1 MAKSLMVATM
11 PNQEQSTK
19 KNRQKNCISACDLS
33 GQRSQVEQAEVQ
45 NTCDLPESS
54 EAHGVTQKSIQKKG
68 DKLLHQGSQATGT
81 LLTANRVAGLLGIA
95 GASVRENAAA
105 GKYSGAYKTPTNGIE
120 TWAIPLDALPAEAQ
134 ALYWHEQFTTA
145 GLTADMFDGCS
156 SFTPEEREEHWK
168 RYELATEKCQGR
180 ARVAFAALMRFN
192 ELLRQGSKKMPAYEA
207 VMREFD
213 VVRSTFNLWQKSVEG
228 LDQGD
233 WLPALVPDLSGR
245 TNARRA
251 DWPGISWAFFLQDAC
266 TPGRPLKTA
275 YNRTAR
281 EAEAKGWGK
290 LPSFQTARRDFANL
304 DAAVIAVLREGD
316 TALKRLSPT
325 IRRDYTAFA
334 LHDQWT
340 MDGRRMDL
348 MVRDSKGEFGPKGR
362 TFRLWLYAVMD
373 MRSRYPVGYAIGAAL
388 NADLV
393 RDALM
398 DAFKRTQ
405 RIVPKCVQVDNGMEA
420 AAKEITGGAPWR
432 LRGKVKEEE
441 IIGLL
446 PFLGVEVSWAT
457 PAHGQTKPIERLFGT
472 LARMCETRPEFNGA
486 YCGNTPDARPEQ
498 WDAGKAAPIDLVRDL
513 FAEELGAYLRTPHR
527 GDGMNGKSPMQTYT
541 ELMNVP
547 GYVPRQISALQM
559 RVCALSAVPITI
571 QKDGSFI
578 IHGARYYSVETASL
592 PKGRGYYARY
602 NRHDLAEP
610 VFVYRASKLVAENVR
625 QIERTPGNSK
635 EAAQKIAKERADFT
649 RAKKAQAKALLNIQ
663 NIDTPSEINK
673 RLADKH
679 PELVDKETGEI
690 LPVAK
695 VVELTRS
702 AADVSREPNRAEAE
716 ETARIKAMAEEM
728 SRMPSRNP
736 RRVGGF

>member
-1 MAKSLMVATM
+1 MTDKAIKTTKNLHENGEKNGVSA
-11 PNQEQSTK
+11 STLFTQRVDAELADSK
-19 KNRQKNCISACDLS
+19 IMSPPTETTEDSGFCQLS
-33 GQRSQVEQAEVQ
+33 TTPQGFDMGGRSQ
-45 NTCDLPESS
+45 
-54 EAHGVTQKSIQKKG
+54 EANRI
-68 DKLLHQGSQATGT
+68 
-81 LLTANRVAGLLGIA
+81 LLTTVDAARLTGITERSVNR
-95 GASVRENAAA
+95 NAAD
-105 GKYSGAYKTPTNGIE
+105 GKYAGAYKKPTNGGE
-120 TWAIPLDALPAEAQ
+120 GWAIPLDSLPAEAQ

-145 GLTADMFDGCS
+145 GLTADLFEGGS

-192 ELLRQGSKKMPAYEA
+192 ELLRQGSKKMAAYEA
-207 VMREFD
+207 VMTEFD
-213 VVRSTFNLWQKSVEG
+213 VVRSTFNLWQKSVDG

-233 WLPALVPDLSGR
+233 WLPALVPDFSGR

-251 DWPGISWAFFLQDAC
+251 DWPGQSWTFFLHDAC

-275 YNRTAR
+275 YNRTVR
-281 EAEAKGWGK
+281 EAEAQGWGK
-290 LPSFQTARRDFANL
+290 LPSLQTARRDFDNL

-325 IRRDYTAFA
+325 VRRDYTAFA
-334 LHDQWT
+334 LHDQWS
-340 MDGRRMDL
+340 MDGRRIDL
-348 MVRDSKGEFGPKGR
+348 MVRDSKGEFGSKGR

-373 MRSRYPVGYAIGAAL
+373 MRSRFLVGYAFGAAL

-393 RDALM
+393 RAALM
-398 DAFKRTQ
+398 DAFKKTG
-405 RIVPKCVQVDNGMEA
+405 RIVPKYIQIDNGMEA

-432 LRGKVKEEE
+432 RRGKVKEDE
-441 IIGLL
+441 IIGVLPLL
-446 PFLGVEVSWAT
+446 GIEVPWAM
-457 PAHGQTKPIERLFGT
+457 PGHGQTKPIERLFGT
-472 LARMCETRPEFNGA
+472 LARMCETRPEFKGA
-486 YCGNTPDARPEQ
+486 YCGNTPVARPEE
-498 WDAGKAAPIDLVRDL
+498 WDAGKAAPIDLVREL

-527 GDGMNGKSPMQTYT
+527 GDGMNGKSPMQMYT
-541 ELMNVP
+541 ELMNAP

-592 PKGRGYYARY
+592 SRGRGYYARY

-649 RAKKAQAKALLNIQ
+649 RAKKAAAKALFNIQ
-663 NIDTPSEINK
+663 NLDTPAEIAK
-673 RLADKH
+673 STAITH
-679 PELVDKETGEI
+679 PEIMDKETGEI
-690 LPVAK
+690 LSVGK
-695 VVELTRS
+695 VVALTQS
-702 AADVSREPNRAEAE
+702 AAQLPRESSKDEVD
-716 ETARIKAMAEEM
+716 ETTRIKAMAEEIDSVM
-728 SRMPSRNP
+728 RNQG
-736 RRVGGF
+736 RLQAGKR

>member
-1 MAKSLMVATM
+1 MSD
-11 PNQEQSTK
+11 QEQRARKT
-19 KNRQKNCISACDLS
+19 RQKNGGKYGIATSTTFTQMVDTDLIDLKITS
-33 GQRSQVEQAEVQ
+33 TLAEPIANTGFCHLDATPGRYDKGGRRLQA
-45 NTCDLPESS
+45 NN
-54 EAHGVTQKSIQKKG
+54 I
-68 DKLLHQGSQATGT
+68 
-81 LLTANRVAGLLGIA
+81 LLTTVDAARVTGITERSVNR
-95 GASVRENAAA
+95 NAAA
-105 GKYSGAYKTPTNGIE
+105 GKYAGAYKTPINGIE
-120 TWAIPLDALPAEAQ
+120 AWAIPLDALPAEAQ
-134 ALYWHEQFTTA
+134 ALYYHEQWTAA
-145 GLTADMFDGCS
+145 GLTADLFEGGS

-192 ELLRQGSKKMPAYEA
+192 ELLRQGSKKMPAYAA
-207 VMREFD
+207 VMSEFD
-213 VVRSTFNLWQKSVEG
+213 VVRSTFNLWQKSVDG

-233 WLPALVPDLSGR
+233 WLPALVPDFCGR

-251 DWPGISWAFFLQDAC
+251 DWPGQSWTFFLHDAC
-266 TPGRPLKTA
+266 TTGRPLKTA

-281 EAEAKGWGK
+281 EAEAQGWGK

-373 MRSRYPVGYAIGAAL
+373 MRSRFLVGYAIGAAL

-398 DAFKRTQ
+398 AAFKRTQ
-405 RIVPKCVQVDNGMEA
+405 RIAPKCVQVDNGMEA
-420 AAKEITGGAPWR
+420 AAKEITGGVPWR
-432 LRGKVKEEE
+432 LRGKVKEDE

-472 LARMCETRPEFNGA
+472 LARMCETRPEFKGA
-486 YCGNTPDARPEQ
+486 YCGNTPEARPEE
-498 WDAGKAAPIDLVRDL
+498 WDAGKAASIDLVREL

-527 GDGMNGKSPMQTYT
+527 GDGMDGKSPMQMYT
-541 ELMNVP
+541 ELMNAA

-578 IHGARYYSVETASL
+578 IHGARYYSVETARL
-592 PKGRGYYARY
+592 AKGRGYYARY

-610 VFVYRASKLVAENVR
+610 VFVYRGSKLVAENVR

-635 EAAQKIAKERADFT
+635 EAAQKIAKERADYM
-649 RAKKAQAKALLNIQ
+649 RATKAKAKALLNIQ
-663 NIDTPSEINK
+663 NLDTPAEIAK
-673 RLADKH
+673 ATAITH
-679 PELVDKETGEI
+679 PEIVDKDTGEI
-690 LPVAK
+690 LSVGK
-695 VVELTRS
+695 VVALTQS
-702 AADVSREPNRAEAE
+702 AAELPRESSKEEADE
-716 ETARIKAMAEEM
+716 ATRIKALAEEIDSVM
-728 SRMPSRNP
+728 RNQG
-736 RRVGGF
+736 RQQARKR

>member
-1 MAKSLMVATM
+1 MAEKGEKPA
-11 PNQEQSTK
+11 
-19 KNRQKNCISACDLS
+19 KNRQENVVSASDQS
-33 GQRSQVEQAEVQ
+33 AQRSEVNDAEEKITSDHAEGTEKTSIKPLNSMPKFCNSGVAR
-45 NTCDLPESS
+45 S
-54 EAHGVTQKSIQKKG
+54 E
-68 DKLLHQGSQATGT
+68 
-81 LLTANRVAGLLGIA
+81 ANRVFLASNDAAQLAGITNRGL
-95 GASVRENAAA
+95 RDNAAA
-105 GKYSGAYKTPTNGIE
+105 GKYPGAYKTPTNGIE
-120 TWAIPLDALPAEAQ
+120 TWAIPLDALPAESQ
-134 ALYWHEQFTTA
+134 ALYWHGQFTTA
-145 GLTADMFDGCS
+145 GLTADRFEGGS
-156 SFTPEEREEHWK
+156 SFTPEEQEEHWK
-168 RYELATEKCQGR
+168 RYEVATEKCQGR
-180 ARVAFAALMRFN
+180 ARTAFASLVRFN
-192 ELLRQGSKKMPAYEA
+192 ELLRQGSKKMPAYAA
-207 VMREFD
+207 VMSEFD
-213 VVRSTFNLWQKSVEG
+213 VVRSTFNLWQKSVDG
-228 LDQGD
+228 LPQVD
-233 WLPALVPDLSGR
+233 WLPALVPDFCGR

-251 DWPGISWAFFLQDAC
+251 DWPGQSWMFFLRDAC
-266 TPGRPLKTA
+266 TPGRPFKTA
-275 YNRTAR
+275 YNRTQR
-281 EAEAKGWGK
+281 EAEAQGWGK
-290 LPSFQTARRDFANL
+290 LPSLPTAKRDFDNV
-304 DAAVIAVLREGD
+304 DAAVIAILREGD

-334 LHDQWT
+334 LHDQWS

-362 TFRLWLYAVMD
+362 NFRLWLYAVMD
-373 MRSRYPVGYAIGAAL
+373 MRSRFLVGYAIGAAL

-398 DAFKRTQ
+398 DAFKKTQ
-405 RIVPKCVQVDNGMEA
+405 RIAPKCVQVDNGMEA

-432 LRGKVKEEE
+432 LRGKVKEDE

-472 LARMCETRPEFNGA
+472 LARMCETRPEFRGA
-486 YCGNTPDARPEQ
+486 YCGNTPEARPEE
-498 WDAGKAAPIDLVRDL
+498 WDASKAAPIDLVREL

-527 GDGMNGKSPMQTYT
+527 GDGMDGKSPMQMYT
-541 ELMNVP
+541 ELMNAT

-649 RAKKAQAKALLNIQ
+649 RAKKAAAKALVNIQ
-663 NIDTPSEINK
+663 NLDTPIEIAK
-673 RLADKH
+673 AAAITH
-679 PELVDKETGEI
+679 PEIVDKETGEI
-690 LPVAK
+690 LAIGK
-695 VVELTRS
+695 VIALTQS
-702 AADVSREPNRAEAE
+702 AAQLPREPSKEAADE
-716 ETARIKAMAEEM
+716 ATRIKALAEEIDSVM
-728 SRMPSRNP
+728 RNQG
-736 RRVGGF
+736 RQQAGKR

>member
-1 MAKSLMVATM
+1 MTEKG
-11 PNQEQSTK
+11 TK
-19 KNRQKNCISACDLS
+19 TTKNRQENDVKNSGSASTLFPQMVDADMADSKITSTPTETTADTGFCQLSTTPKGCDR
-33 GQRSQVEQAEVQ
+33 GGRR
-45 NTCDLPESS
+45 
-54 EAHGVTQKSIQKKG
+54 QKANRI
-68 DKLLHQGSQATGT
+68 
-81 LLTANRVAGLLGIA
+81 LLTTVDAARLTGITERSVNRNAADGKYA
-95 GASVRENAAA
+95 GAF
-105 GKYSGAYKTPTNGIE
+105 KTRTNGGE
-120 TWAIPLDALPAEAQ
+120 GWAIPLDSLPAEAQ

-145 GLTADMFDGCS
+145 GLTADLFEGGS

-192 ELLRQGSKKMPAYEA
+192 ELLRQGSKKMAAYAA
-207 VMREFD
+207 VMSEFD
-213 VVRSTFNLWQKSVEG
+213 VVRSTFNLWQKSVDG

-233 WLPALVPDLSGR
+233 WLPALVPDFSGR
-245 TNARRA
+245 TNARRS
-251 DWPGISWAFFLQDAC
+251 DWPEQAWIFFMLDAC

-275 YNRTAR
+275 YNRTVR

-290 LPSFQTARRDFANL
+290 LPSAQTARRDFGNI
-304 DAAVIAVLREGD
+304 DSAAITLLREGD

-334 LHDQWT
+334 LHDQWS

-348 MVRDSKGEFGPKGR
+348 TVRDNKGEFGPKGE
-362 TFRLWLYAVMD
+362 TFRLWLYAIMD
-373 MRSRYPVGYAIGAAL
+373 MRSRFLVGYSIGAAL

-405 RIVPKCVQVDNGMEA
+405 RITPKCVQIDNGMEA
-420 AAKEITGGAPWR
+420 AAKEITGGSPWR
-432 LRGKVKEEE
+432 LRGKVKEGE
-441 IIGLL
+441 IIGVL
-446 PFLGVEVSWAT
+446 PLLGVKVSFAT

-472 LARMCETRPEFNGA
+472 LARMCETRPEFKGA
-486 YCGNTPDARPEQ
+486 YCGNTPEGRPEG
-498 WDAGKAAPIDLVRDL
+498 WDAGKAVSIDLVREL
-513 FAEELGAYLRTPHR
+513 FAEELGAYHRTPHR
-527 GDGMNGKSPMQTYT
+527 GDGMDGKSPMQMYT
-541 ELMNVP
+541 ELMNAP

-635 EAAQKIAKERADFT
+635 EAAKNIAKARADFI
-649 RAKKAQAKALLNIQ
+649 RAKKAQAKALHDIK
-663 NIDTPSEINK
+663 NIDTPSEIAK

-690 LPVAK
+690 LPVSK

-702 AADVSREPNRAEAE
+702 TADVSREPSTTQAE

-728 SRMPSRNP
+728 SRMPSSNS

>member
-1 MAKSLMVATM
+1 MTEKATK
-11 PNQEQSTK
+11 PA
-19 KNRQKNCISACDLS
+19 KNRQETGETGCDLGAQRS
-33 GQRSQVEQAEVQ
+33 QLTSPQHKNSCDPAQVQETQGESTASSVRVSTVSAGQRSQPSRTFLSAK
-45 NTCDLPESS
+45 NAS
-54 EAHGVTQKSIQKKG
+54 A
-68 DKLLHQGSQATGT
+68 
-81 LLTANRVAGLLGIA
+81 LLGISGQA
-95 GASVRENAAA
+95 VRDNAAED
-105 GKYSGAYKTPTNGIE
+105 KYAGAYKTPINGIE
-120 TWAIPLDALPAEAQ
+120 AWAIPLDSLPPEAQ

-145 GLTADMFDGCS
+145 GLTADLFDGGS
-156 SFTPEEREEHWK
+156 SFPPEECEVHWK

-192 ELLRQGSKKMPAYEA
+192 ELLRQGSKKMPAYTA
-207 VMREFD
+207 VMSEFD
-213 VVRSTFNLWQKSVEG
+213 VVRSTFNLWQKSVDG
-228 LDQGD
+228 LPQVD
-233 WLPALVPDLSGR
+233 WLPTLVPDFCGR

-251 DWPGISWAFFLQDAC
+251 DWPGQSWTFFLHDAC

-275 YNRTAR
+275 YNRTVR
-281 EAEAKGWGK
+281 EGEAQGWGK

-325 IRRDYTAFA
+325 VRRDYTAFA
-334 LHDQWT
+334 LHDQWS

-362 TFRLWLYAVMD
+362 NFRLWLYAVMD
-373 MRSRYPVGYAIGAAL
+373 MRSRYLVGYAIGAAL

-405 RIVPKCVQVDNGMEA
+405 RIAPKCVQVDNGMEA

-432 LRGKVKEEE
+432 LRGKVKEDE

-472 LARMCETRPEFNGA
+472 LARMCETRPEFKGA
-486 YCGNTPDARPEQ
+486 YCGNTPEARPEA
-498 WDAGKAAPIDLVRDL
+498 WDASKAVSIDMAREL

-527 GDGMNGKSPMQTYT
+527 GDGMDGKSPMQIYT
-541 ELMNVP
+541 ELMNAP

-602 NRHDLAEP
+602 NRDYLAEP

-649 RAKKAQAKALLNIQ
+649 RAKKAAAKALFNIQ
-663 NIDTPSEINK
+663 NLDTPAEIAK
-673 RLADKH
+673 STAITH
-679 PELVDKETGEI
+679 PEIMDKETGEI
-690 LPVAK
+690 LSVGK
-695 VVELTRS
+695 VVALTQS
-702 AADVSREPNRAEAE
+702 AAQLPRESSKDEVD
-716 ETARIKAMAEEM
+716 ETTRIKAMAEEIDSVM
-728 SRMPSRNP
+728 RNQG
-736 RRVGGF
+736 RQQAGKR